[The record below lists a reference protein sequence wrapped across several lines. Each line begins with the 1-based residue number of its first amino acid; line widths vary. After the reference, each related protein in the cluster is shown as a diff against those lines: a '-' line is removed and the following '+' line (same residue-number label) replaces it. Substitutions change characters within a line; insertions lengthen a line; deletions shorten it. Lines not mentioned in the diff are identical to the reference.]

1 MALLG
6 KEDPSVLLMTAAIP
20 ASKIYAFFLYDIKS
34 TEIQGDGWQ
43 KSIPCA
49 SCTDSRGRRP

>member
-6 KEDPSVLLMTAAIP
+6 KEDPSVLFMTAAMP
-20 ASKIYAFFLYDIKS
+20 ASSIYAFFLWDIRS

-49 SCTDSRGRRP
+49 SCTDFLGRHP